1 MNTNGK
7 PVTIADRHAAEAL
20 AEQILDPRR
29 LFPLVVVTTPAGR
42 TDPYVP
48 AAELIDAI
56 SHRADVVAVT
66 QQASNWLSTRL
77 EELGRSDLNVYGGA
91 TRLYPTGPL
100 DADLAPIFTARTE
113 ADGIRVVANVS
124 NRVGGTFTTSTPE
137 PEAVPAPTPQLTEND
152 AEIARLRLQAEGLA
166 MELTA
171 ARQQI
176 EGLSKELSTARQ
188 LASKTRKQ
196 QRTADLPMRLGR
208 YFIDTCEDMHYRI
221 TTTWAEQIPA
231 EQKVELPLAPFTF
244 SGTFAASVEEVAG
257 TDPALRD
264 KIARACVRV
273 LTRQD
278 RDAHR
283 LGPERE
289 DGASA
294 WRSYVEQKAASA
306 RRLHY
311 WAMPGGAI
319 ELARVVLHDDYRI

>member
-1 MNTNGK
+1 MNSDIK
-7 PVTIADRHAAEAL
+7 SLTIADRHAAEAL

-29 LFPLVVVTTPAGR
+29 LFPLVIVTTPAGR
-42 TDPYVP
+42 TEPHVP
-48 AAELIDAI
+48 VIDLIDAV
-56 SHRADVVAVT
+56 SHRADVMAVT

-77 EELGRSDLNVYGGA
+77 EELGHSDLTVYGGA
-91 TRLYPTGPL
+91 TRLYPTGTSDPE
-100 DADLAPIFTARTE
+100 LAPIFTARSE
-113 ADGIRVVANVS
+113 ADGMRVIENVS
-124 NRVGGTFTTSTPE
+124 RRVGGTFTTTTPVSGPPSASQQPPSDDD
-137 PEAVPAPTPQLTEND
+137 PEL
-152 AEIARLRLQAEGLA
+152 IKLRQHAAGLA
-166 MELTA
+166 NELSA

-176 EGLSKELSTARQ
+176 EGLGKELSAARQ
-188 LASKTRKQ
+188 AASKARKQ
-196 QRTADLPMRLGR
+196 SRTGEVPVRLGR
-208 YFIDTCEDMHYRI
+208 YFLDVTEDMRFRI

-231 EQKVELPLAPFTF
+231 EQKDELPLASFTF
-244 SGTFAASVEEVAG
+244 ADTFADSVEEVAG
-257 TDPALRD
+257 ADAALRD

-311 WAMPGGAI
+311 WTVPGGAI